1 MKYADHLG
9 KLMVINNINN
19 YAVLHC
25 LIGLLPTRL
34 SQNAGFVSPLFIKQV
49 PIIVK
54 ASPVA

>member
-9 KLMVINNINN
+9 KLMVIIND
-19 YAVLHC
+19 YVVLHC